1 MLTIT
6 AAARPLWVMIKGSPE
21 AATRYTI
28 DVASWRRSVIGMM
41 LGILA
46 IGNTSNNSINET
58 INCSRN
64 QE

>member
-6 AAARPLWVMIKGSPE
+6 AAARPLWVMTRGSPE
-21 AATRYTI
+21 AVTRFMI
-28 DVASWRRSVIGMM
+28 DVASCRRSVIGII